1 MGNYQRNKYLCWT
14 ILICSESGNGNFN
27 SPIILGMGRGGG
39 RGHRACFSADP
50 ISVFV
55 TDWVLF
61 ACTHLHTHSNCT
73 GLALSLGWGGLKDT
87 AAAKDDHA
95 PRATTSFIQEG
106 GYVVLLHYLKTQQEN
121 ILYCKAGCKSGKTLI
136 SFYQPV
142 DKVQECEGS
151 GTYSD
156 LRFK

>member
-14 ILICSESGNGNFN
+14 ILICSESGNRNFN

-61 ACTHLHTHSNCT
+61 ACIHLHTQQLHGVGFVSGLGGFKGHCSSWKWPCYSCSNQLYT
-73 GLALSLGWGGLKDT
+73 GKCLSGFIALLKNT
-87 AAAKDDHA
+87 ARMAKEKKYHTVKQAAKGIRHLFHFISLWMRCRGAKSQA
-95 PRATTSFIQEG
+95 PN
-106 GYVVLLHYLKTQQEN
+106 K
-121 ILYCKAGCKSGKTLI
+121 
-136 SFYQPV
+136 
-142 DKVQECEGS
+142 
-151 GTYSD
+151 
-156 LRFK
+156 